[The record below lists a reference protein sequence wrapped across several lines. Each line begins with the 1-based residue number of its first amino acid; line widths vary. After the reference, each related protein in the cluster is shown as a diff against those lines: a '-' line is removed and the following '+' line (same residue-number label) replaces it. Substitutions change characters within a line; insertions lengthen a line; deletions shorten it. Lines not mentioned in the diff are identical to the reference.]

1 MSRFFSEKYQALAP
15 YVPGEQPRDE
25 QYIKLNTN
33 ENPYPP
39 LQEVVDAVTI
49 ESRKLQLYSDPDSR
63 DLRKIMA
70 ERLEVTEDEVIMT
83 NGSDEVL
90 NFAFM
95 AFCDK
100 HNPAVFADI
109 TYGFYTVFAQINQV
123 PYEQIP
129 LKEDFTI
136 NISDY
141 FQRAGT
147 IFIANPN
154 APTSIALK
162 RDEIEEILKQ
172 NLYNVVVI
180 DEAYVDFGAESCV
193 PLIRKY
199 DNLLV
204 TQTFSKSRSMAG
216 ARLGIGIGNPDLI
229 RELNNIRNS
238 TNPYNVNRLTAA
250 AGIACLEHDEYNK
263 MNCRIIMET
272 RERYGRKLR
281 ELGFEMPESRT
292 NFFFARHPGISGEDV
307 YQELRKRG
315 ILVRHFNQ
323 ERIRDYNRITI
334 GTPEQMDAVIANLKA
349 ILENNG
355 LL

>member
-1 MSRFFSEKYQALAP
+1 MSRFYSEKYQSLAP
-15 YVPGEQPRDE
+15 YVPGEQPKNG

-39 LQEVVDAVTI
+39 LEEVTEAVR
-49 ESRKLQLYSDPDSR
+49 EEASKLYLYSDPDSR

-70 ERLEVTEDEVIMT
+70 EKLDVSPNEVIMT

-100 HNPAVFADI
+100 HTPAVFADI
-109 TYGFYTVFAQINQV
+109 TYGFYSVFAQIDQV
-123 PYEQIP
+123 PYEEIP
-129 LKEDFTI
+129 LRDDFTI
-136 NISDY
+136 NVSDY

-162 RDEIEEILKQ
+162 REEIEEILQQ
-172 NLYNVVVI
+172 NLYNVVVV

-204 TQTFSKSRSMAG
+204 TQTFSKSRSLAG
-216 ARLGIGIGNPDLI
+216 GRLGIGIGNPDLI
-229 RELNNIRNS
+229 QDLNNVRNS

-263 MNCRIIMET
+263 RNCEIIMET
-272 RERYGRKLR
+272 RTRYGRKLR
-281 ELGFEMPESRT
+281 EMGFEMPESMT
-292 NFFFARHPGISGEDV
+292 NFFFARHPAISGEDL
-307 YQELRKRG
+307 YLELKKRG
-315 ILVRHFNQ
+315 ILIRHFNQ

-334 GTPEQMDAVIANLKA
+334 GTPEQMDALTANIQD
-349 ILENNG
+349 ILEG
-355 LL
+355 RK